1 MKNVLITGGLGFLGS
16 YSIELWKKNGWNITV
31 IDNLTTNVI
40 QPDHEIC
47 NDINVIIKDILECSW
62 ENLGK
67 YDMIVHLASPV
78 GPAGILQ
85 HSGKI
90 ADYIL
95 SDIYWSIEG
104 AQKNKCP
111 LIFVSTSEIYGHR
124 DEVVFLGEEEDKI
137 LRGSFSVRNEY
148 SMAKLLSEIVLSN
161 SAKVS
166 DLRYQII
173 RPFNISG
180 ARQLKNGGFVLPTF
194 VQQALKG
201 DDITVF
207 NSGEQIRAFTH
218 VSDIVKG
225 IYLTSVADD
234 SLYNQSW
241 NIGNA
246 KNVSTI
252 NELANIV
259 KSETQSKSSITH
271 VDPKTIHGPLYE
283 EAWDK
288 VPDATKVKDN
298 LGWDPVWTKEQIIQ
312 DVISYYKSLVD

>member
-1 MKNVLITGGLGFLGS
+1 MKKILITGGLGFLGS
-16 YSIELWKKNGWNITV
+16 YSIELWKKNNWDITV
-31 IDNLTTNVI
+31 IDNLSTNVVS
-40 QPDHEIC
+40 PDDEIC
-47 NDINVIIKDILECSW
+47 NGVEVIIDDILNCSW
-62 ENLGK
+62 SSLDK
-67 YDMIVHLASPV
+67 FDMILHLASPV

-90 ADYIL
+90 AEYIL
-95 SDIYWSIEG
+95 SDIHWSIEG
-104 AQKNKCP
+104 AKLNSCP

-124 DEVVFLGEEEDKI
+124 DEAVFLKEDEDKI
-137 LRGSFSVRNEY
+137 LRGDFSVRNEY

-194 VQQALKG
+194 VQQALSG
-201 DDITVF
+201 QDITVF
-207 NSGEQIRAFTH
+207 NTGEQIRAFTH
-218 VSDIVKG
+218 VSDIVDG
-225 IYLTSVADD
+225 IYLTAVAKDD
-234 SLYNQSW
+234 LYNQCW
-241 NIGNA
+241 NIGNS

-252 NELANIV
+252 NELAEIV
-259 KSETQSKSSITH
+259 KSKTSSESTIAH

-288 VPDATKVKDN
+288 IPDATKAKEL
-298 LGWDPVWTKEQIIQ
+298 LGWSPTWTKEEIIQ
-312 DVISYYKSLVD
+312 DVIEYYRES

>member
-1 MKNVLITGGLGFLGS
+1 MSKVLITGGLGFLGS
-16 YSIELWKKNGWNITV
+16 YSIELWRKNGWDVTV
-31 IDNLTTNVI
+31 IDNLSTNVI
-40 QPDHEIC
+40 EPDDPVCEGT
-47 NDINVIIKDILECSW
+47 NVIIKDILECSW
-62 ENLGK
+62 STLGEF
-67 YDMIVHLASPV
+67 DMIVHLASPV

-90 ADYIL
+90 ADYIM
-95 SDIYWSIEG
+95 SDIYWAIEG
-104 AQKNKCP
+104 ANLNKCP

-124 DEVVFLGEEEDKI
+124 DEAVFLKEDEDKI

-148 SMAKLLSEIVLSN
+148 SIAKLLSEIVLSN

-166 DLRYQII
+166 DLKYQII

-194 VQQALKG
+194 VQQALEG
-201 DDITVF
+201 SDITVF

-218 VSDIVKG
+218 VADIVEG
-225 IYLTSVADD
+225 IYLTSVAKDE
-234 SLYNQSW
+234 LYNQCW

-246 KNVSTI
+246 KNVGTI

-259 KSETQSKSSITH
+259 KDKTSSSSNIAH

-288 VPDATKVKDN
+288 VPDASKVSKE
-298 LGWDPVWTKEQIIQ
+298 LGWSPKWTKEEIIQ
-312 DVISYYKSLVD
+312 DVIDYYRGGSK

>member
-16 YSIELWKKNGWNITV
+16 YSIELWKKNGWDITV
-31 IDNLTTNVI
+31 IDNLSTNVI
-40 QPDHEIC
+40 KPDHEIC
-47 NDINVIIKDILECSW
+47 NDVNVIIKDILECSW

-137 LRGSFSVRNEY
+137 LRGNFSVRNEY

-166 DLRYQII
+166 DLKYQII

-194 VQQALKG
+194 VQQALEG
-201 DDITVF
+201 NDITVF

-225 IYLTSVADD
+225 IYLTSVADE

-252 NELANIV
+252 NELARIV
-259 KSETQSKSSITH
+259 KSKTQSVSNVIH

-288 VPDATKVKDN
+288 VPDATKAKDN

-312 DVISYYKSLVD
+312 DVITYYQTLAD

>member
-1 MKNVLITGGLGFLGS
+1 MS
-16 YSIELWKKNGWNITV
+16 
-31 IDNLTTNVI
+31 
-40 QPDHEIC
+40 
-47 NDINVIIKDILECSW
+47 
-62 ENLGK
+62 
-67 YDMIVHLASPV
+67 
-78 GPAGILQ
+78 
-85 HSGKI
+85 
-90 ADYIL
+90 
-95 SDIYWSIEG
+95 
-104 AQKNKCP
+104 
-111 LIFVSTSEIYGHR
+111 
-124 DEVVFLGEEEDKI
+124 DKI
-137 LRGSFSVRNEY
+137 LRGNFSVRNEY

-166 DLRYQII
+166 DLKYQII

-194 VQQALKG
+194 VQQALEG
-201 DDITVF
+201 NDITVF

-225 IYLTSVADD
+225 IYLTSVADE

-252 NELANIV
+252 NELARIV
-259 KSETQSKSSITH
+259 KSKTQSVSNVIH

-288 VPDATKVKDN
+288 VPDATKAKDN

-312 DVISYYKSLVD
+312 DVITYYQTLAD